1 MSIDTSFKGYD
12 NSDAPVKE
20 SGAPLGLES
29 MQAGSD
35 IPPLGVESST
45 AASKLPEETAQRRR
59 ANRRVA
65 WTLGLLC
72 AVFFGGIIAARMSG
86 DSRIGLITLGIAI
99 SLFLAVAIGRNLRK

>member
-1 MSIDTSFKGYD
+1 MSIDTSVKGYN
-12 NSDAPVKE
+12 NSNAPVKE

-35 IPPLGVESST
+35 IPILGAENQT
-45 AASKLPEETAQRRR
+45 AASKVAEEAAQRRR

-65 WTLGLLC
+65 WTLGLLS
-72 AVFFGGIIAARMSG
+72 AVFFGGIVAARMSG

-99 SLFLAVAIGRNLRK
+99 SLFLVVAIGRNLRK